1 MSKRL
6 FLYCFLFSI
15 VSTLSGQCYA
25 ASPISYGTKTLNEV
39 ASKSERI
46 QFNETANL
54 FEFSKCE
61 LVNGNDNE
69 ENEFEQEFAEK
80 QAVSI
85 DFPKTV
91 GLLFNWIATTIFNSA
106 ISQNYYRE
114 NSSRLPRYNFISL
127 RVLRL

>member
-1 MSKRL
+1 
-6 FLYCFLFSI
+6 

-91 GLLFNWIATTIFNSA
+91 GLLFDWIATNTFNSA

-114 NSSRLPRYNFISL
+114 NSSRLPRHNFISL
-127 RVLRL
+127 RVLRLWFYFLFRS

>member
-1 MSKRL
+1 M
-6 FLYCFLFSI
+6 
-15 VSTLSGQCYA
+15 STLSGQCYA

-91 GLLFNWIATTIFNSA
+91 GLLFDWIATNTFNSA

-114 NSSRLPRYNFISL
+114 NSSRLPRHNFISL
-127 RVLRL
+127 RVLRLWFDFLFRS

>member
-1 MSKRL
+1 M
-6 FLYCFLFSI
+6 
-15 VSTLSGQCYA
+15 STLSGQCYA
-25 ASPISYGTKTLNEV
+25 ASPVSYGTKTLNEV

-46 QFNETANL
+46 QFNEFPNL

-61 LVNGNDNE
+61 LVNGNDYE

-91 GLLFNWIATTIFNSA
+91 GFLFNWIATTTFNSA

-127 RVLRL
+127 RVLRLWFDFLFRS

>member
-1 MSKRL
+1 M
-6 FLYCFLFSI
+6 
-15 VSTLSGQCYA
+15 STLSGQCYA
-25 ASPISYGTKTLNEV
+25 VSSVALHTQSSVEV

-46 QFNETANL
+46 QFNEFPNL

-61 LVNGNDNE
+61 LVNGNDYE

-91 GLLFNWIATTIFNSA
+91 GLLFDWIATTTFNSA
-106 ISQNYYRE
+106 VSQNYYRE
-114 NSSRLPRYNFISL
+114 NSSRLPRHNFISL
-127 RVLRL
+127 RVLRLWFDCLTLEVLLIS

>member
-1 MSKRL
+1 M
-6 FLYCFLFSI
+6 
-15 VSTLSGQCYA
+15 STLSGQCYA
-25 ASPISYGTKTLNEV
+25 ASSVSYGTKPLNEV

-46 QFNETANL
+46 QFNESPNI

-61 LVNGNDNE
+61 LVNDSDNE

-80 QAVSI
+80 QALSI

-91 GLLFNWIATTIFNSA
+91 GLLFDWIATTTFNSA
-106 ISQNYYRE
+106 VSQNYYRE
-114 NSSRLPRYNFISL
+114 NSSRLPRHNFISL

>member
-1 MSKRL
+1 
-6 FLYCFLFSI
+6 

>member
-6 FLYCFLFSI
+6 FLYFFLFSI

-25 ASPISYGTKTLNEV
+25 ASSVSYGTKPLNEV

-46 QFNETANL
+46 QFNESPNI

-61 LVNGNDNE
+61 LVNDSDNE

-85 DFPKTV
+85 DFPKTI
-91 GLLFNWIATTIFNSA
+91 GLLFNWIATTTFHPA
-106 ISQNYYRE
+106 ISHHYYRE

>member
-1 MSKRL
+1 M
-6 FLYCFLFSI
+6 
-15 VSTLSGQCYA
+15 STLSGQCYA

-39 ASKSERI
+39 ASKPERI

-91 GLLFNWIATTIFNSA
+91 GLLFNWIATTTFNST

-114 NSSRLPRYNFISL
+114 NSSRLPRHNFISL
-127 RVLRL
+127 RVLRLWFDFLFRS

>member
-1 MSKRL
+1 M
-6 FLYCFLFSI
+6 
-15 VSTLSGQCYA
+15 STLSGQRYA
-25 ASPISYGTKTLNEV
+25 ASPVSYGAKTLNEV

-46 QFNETANL
+46 QFNESPNL

-69 ENEFEQEFAEK
+69 ENEFEQEFTEK

-91 GLLFNWIATTIFNSA
+91 GLLFDWIARTTFNSA
-106 ISQNYYRE
+106 VSHHYYRE

-127 RVLRL
+127 RVLRLWFDFLFRS